1 MFHLDI
7 AIPPADHPSRRPLR
21 GLLRMRSVTDL
32 ILRRPRSG
40 RLEGWPHSNC
50 LIHHCSHLTMVTLVT
65 LQFAAPA
72 GQVAV
77 LTSRDDQL
85 ADLARIS
92 EDHVGPV
99 AQHSG
104 SKERGRPFFR

>member
-1 MFHLDI
+1 ML
-7 AIPPADHPSRRPLR
+7 A
-21 GLLRMRSVTDL
+21 DL

-40 RLEGWPHSNC
+40 RLEGWPHGNC
-50 LIHHCSHLTMVTLVT
+50 LIHHCGHFTMVTPLT

-77 LTSRDDQL
+77 LTSCGDQPT
-85 ADLARIS
+85 DLARTS

-104 SKERGRPFFR
+104 SEKRGRPFFRSLGAGIRFEA